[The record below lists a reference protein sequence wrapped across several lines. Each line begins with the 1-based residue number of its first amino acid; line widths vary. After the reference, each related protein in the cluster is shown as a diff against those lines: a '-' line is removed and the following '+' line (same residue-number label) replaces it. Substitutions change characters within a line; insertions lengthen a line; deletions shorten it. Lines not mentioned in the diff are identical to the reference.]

1 MRLHG
6 LYTKIGLRLGLLLT
20 AAMIMIDVAVFM
32 AVQKAM
38 VQEKIAS
45 KREFLHAWRDMSD
58 IDAEAAK
65 DWGEAECLIRY
76 DADLAPIGLGGCP
89 NIALAPSILE
99 QLCQGHDF
107 VAFDGRAWGLFW
119 PQPRTLVVGV
129 VGGGRAAIGVWSLTP
144 IYQTMRRMQPAVAGY
159 MVVNLLLLELV
170 GLYLL
175 GRITAKPLQRLR
187 RRAETFSGVGDE
199 DLFLGST
206 AEGDD
211 YGQLSQALN
220 RLYGHMKR
228 DRAEL
233 AMAVEHLEAA
243 NLRLRKA
250 QEEVLR
256 AEKLAAVGRL
266 SAGLAHEIGNP
277 LGIVSG
283 YLELLGQESLPPH
296 ERRDVGRRAVDE
308 VERIGRI
315 LRQLL
320 DLARSGFET
329 TETTEVHEL
338 IRETAEVF
346 AYQPL
351 TAAIR
356 LSTELVAAC
365 DRVHGDH
372 ERLRQVFLNLMINAA
387 DAIRA
392 RCKDTPGE
400 LRIRTQNAENRLQIC
415 FEDDGTGI
423 APEDLSLIFDPFF
436 TTKAPGEGT
445 GLGLA
450 VSYMIVE
457 AFGGRISV
465 HSEVGVGTRMQIDLP
480 LAGPHTFAET
490 RSSEKSP

>member
-6 LYTKIGLRLGLLLT
+6 LYTKIGLRLGLLLM

-38 VQEKIAS
+38 VQEKIS
-45 KREFLHAWRDMSD
+45 SRREFLHAWRDMNH

-65 DWGEAECLIRY
+65 DWGGAECLMRY
-76 DADLAPIGLGGCP
+76 DVEMPLIDTSGCL
-89 NIALAPSILE
+89 NLSLSSSVLE
-99 QLCQGHDF
+99 QLRQGRD
-107 VAFDGRAWGLFW
+107 VVTFDGRAWGLFW

-187 RRAETFSGVGDE
+187 RRAETFSGVEDE
-199 DLFLGST
+199 DLFFGSS
-206 AEGDD
+206 ADGDD

-220 RLYGHMKR
+220 RLYGRMKR

-233 AMAVEHLEAA
+233 AMTVEHLEAA
-243 NLRLRKA
+243 NLGLRKA

-283 YLELLGQESLPPH
+283 YLELLGQENLPPD

-329 TETTEVHEL
+329 TKTTEVHEL
-338 IRETAEVF
+338 IRETAQVF

-351 TAAIR
+351 TAAIH
-356 LSTELVAAC
+356 LSTQLTAAC

-392 RCKDTPGE
+392 CGRDTPGE
-400 LRIRTQNAENRLQIC
+400 LKIRTQNTENRIQIC

-423 APEDLSLIFDPFF
+423 SPEHLSLIFDPFF

-465 HSEVGVGTRMQIDLP
+465 HSEVGVGTRLQVDLP
-480 LAGPHTFAET
+480 LAGAYTFTEAQG
-490 RSSEKSP
+490 SEKFP